1 MESAVAIAIVAVT
14 LFLILTDKLDHTIAA
29 ISGGAAMLGVGFL
42 LGFYSETQAL
52 EVIEFNALALLLGM
66 MILVSILE
74 PTGIFQ
80 YLAVKAGQLSKGD
93 PWRLML
99 LLGGGT
105 ALVSLF
111 FNNVTTVVLI
121 APVTILI
128 AGLLDISPVP
138 ILMAQALLSDTADVG
153 TSVGDPASVL
163 VAAASGYS
171 FIDFLTHSMPIIA
184 VAVLVTL
191 VMLRYLFAD
200 ELSKKPANPEI
211 VMTLDAN
218 EALHDRQTV
227 QRVLIV
233 LAVTITLYLFQHRL
247 NLSSGFIAMT
257 GAAVALVWVRPD
269 VREVLKRVDWS
280 VLLFF
285 IGLFLLVG
293 GLEASGAFEPITE
306 ALIGF
311 GRSNPRL
318 LGILI
323 LWIVAITAALVDNV
337 PITIAMISLLQ
348 GLNSAGVDVSAH
360 WWAVVFGAGFGGD
373 ATPIGTAANIIIV
386 SLSKDTKTPIT
397 PKMWMRKGLPV
408 ALATC
413 IVGSILFAL
422 AFPWLG
428 R

>member
-1 MESAVAIAIVAVT
+1 MAPYIATAIVLIT
-14 LFLILTDKLDHTIAA
+14 LTLIFTDKLNHTIAA
-29 ISGGAAMLGVGFL
+29 MIGGAVMLSAGL
-42 LGFYSETQAL
+42 MLGFYSETQAL

-66 MILVSILE
+66 MIMVSIPE
-74 PTGIFQ
+74 PTGFFQ
-80 YLAVKAGQLSKGD
+80 FLAVKAGQLSKGD

-128 AGLLDISPVP
+128 AELLDISPVP
-138 ILMAQALLSDTADVG
+138 ILMSQALLSDTADVG

-171 FIDFLTHSMPIIA
+171 FTDFLTHSMPIIS

-211 VMTLDAN
+211 VMTLDAK
-218 EALHDRQTV
+218 EALHDRKTV
-227 QRVLIV
+227 QRVMIV
-233 LAVTITLYLFQHRL
+233 LVVTVSLFLFQQRL

-257 GAAVALVWVRPD
+257 GAAVALVWVQPNI
-269 VREVLKRVDWS
+269 REVLKRVDWS

-285 IGLFLLVG
+285 VGLFLLVG
-293 GLEASGAFEPITE
+293 GLEGAGVFEPITE
-306 ALIGF
+306 ALTGF

-318 LGILI
+318 LGVLI
-323 LWIVAITAALVDNV
+323 LWIVAIIAALIDNV
-337 PITIAMISLLQ
+337 PITIAMISLLH
-348 GLNSAGVDVSAH
+348 GLASAGVDVSAH

-373 ATPIGTAANIIIV
+373 ATPIGTAANIVIV
-386 SLSKDTKTPIT
+386 SLSKSTKTPIT
-397 PKMWMRKGLPV
+397 PKMWVQKGLPV
-408 ALATC
+408 AIATC
-413 IVGSILFAL
+413 IVGSILFVL
-422 AFPWLG
+422 FYPWLTQ
-428 R
+428 

>member
-1 MESAVAIAIVAVT
+1 MDSAVAITIMAFT
-14 LFLILTDKLDHTIAA
+14 LFFILTDKLDHTIAA
-29 ISGGAAMLGVGFL
+29 ITGGAAMLGAGFI
-42 LGFYSETQAL
+42 LGFYSEVQAL

-74 PTGIFQ
+74 PTGFFQ
-80 YLAVKAGQLSKGD
+80 YVAVKAGQLSKGD

-128 AGLLDISPVP
+128 AGLLDISPLP
-138 ILMAQALLSDTADVG
+138 ILMAQALLSDTADVS

-171 FIDFLTHSMPIIA
+171 FTDFLTHAMPIVA
-184 VAVLVTL
+184 VAVLVTI

-200 ELSKKPANPEI
+200 ELSKKPANPEV

-227 QRVLIV
+227 KRVLIV
-233 LAVTITLYLFQHRL
+233 LAAIIVLFLFQQPL
-247 NLSSGFIAMT
+247 NLSPGFIAMA
-257 GAAVALVWVRPD
+257 GAAVALVWVRPN
-269 VREVLKRVDWS
+269 VRDVLKRVDWP

-306 ALIGF
+306 ALTGL
-311 GRSNPRL
+311 GRSNPLL
-318 LGILI
+318 LGVLI

-337 PITIAMISLLQ
+337 PITIAMISLLN
-348 GLNSAGVDVSAH
+348 GLKAGGVDVSAQ

-373 ATPIGTAANIIIV
+373 ATPIGTAANIVIV
-386 SLSKDTKTPIT
+386 SLSKGTKTPIT

-408 ALATC
+408 AFATC
-413 IVGSILFAL
+413 IVGSILFVL
-422 AFPWLG
+422 FYPWLS